1 MCLVCYEEIMHV
13 STMLIM
19 SFSNRY
25 INSIQGDKYVV
36 ILIDHSGSMT
46 GSSSTRARLSSIEL
60 ISNLNA
66 NDYLLVYL
74 IRDMKTVGVSP
85 YGNGN
90 EFLRASPEN
99 KLEIIKLMSELGGP
113 KGKADFTHALD
124 MSYSLLKV
132 SS

>member
-1 MCLVCYEEIMHV
+1 
-13 STMLIM
+13 
-19 SFSNRY
+19 
-25 INSIQGDKYVV
+25 
-36 ILIDHSGSMT
+36 MT

-60 ISNLNA
+60 ISDLNA
-66 NDYLLVYL
+66 NDYFLVYI
-74 IRDMKTVGVSP
+74 IRDMQTVGVS
-85 YGNGN
+85 NGN

-99 KLEIIKLMSELGGP
+99 NLEIIKLMSELGGP